1 MKNLRL
7 GLVGCGAIAQWHVE
21 ALQAAERTTVTA
33 CVDVL
38 PEKAEKVAAMTGGTT
53 GASIADALNI
63 GVDALAILVPHHLH
77 EQLVTEA
84 FAAGVHVALEKPM
97 APSVD
102 ACERIL
108 AIADQHRDQVFILTE
123 NAQYWPEVL
132 MAQELINNGAIG
144 ELVTARSWHNFGIT
158 KEFYPSDQAW
168 RFQQT
173 AAGGGV
179 ALDTGSHWL
188 RPLRMILGEI
198 DEVVAITAKYLIVAP
213 ATIN

>member
-38 PEKAEKVAAMTGGTT
+38 PEKAEKVAAMTGGTA
-53 GASIADALNI
+53 GASISDALNI

-97 APSVD
+97 LMRANASWPSPTN
-102 ACERIL
+102 
-108 AIADQHRDQVFILTE
+108 IA
-123 NAQYWPEVL
+123 
-132 MAQELINNGAIG
+132 
-144 ELVTARSWHNFGIT
+144 T
-158 KEFYPSDQAW
+158 KFLY
-168 RFQQT
+168 
-173 AAGGGV
+173 
-179 ALDTGSHWL
+179 
-188 RPLRMILGEI
+188 
-198 DEVVAITAKYLIVAP
+198 
-213 ATIN
+213 